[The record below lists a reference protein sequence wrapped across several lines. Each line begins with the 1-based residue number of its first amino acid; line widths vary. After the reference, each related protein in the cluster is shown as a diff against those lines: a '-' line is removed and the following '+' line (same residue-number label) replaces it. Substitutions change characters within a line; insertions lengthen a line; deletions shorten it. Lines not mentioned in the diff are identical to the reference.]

1 MQLLLVL
8 TINLQSVSSGVI
20 KKKKSTALQKTRKE
34 GQKDKPEQERKIAI
48 NQWQQKAVQSSPA
61 LLAQHK
67 PPRHEHRE

>member
-8 TINLQSVSSGVI
+8 TINLQSVLRCNQ
-20 KKKKSTALQKTRKE
+20 KEKSTALQKTRKE

-48 NQWQQKAVQSSPA
+48 NQRQQKAVQSSSA